1 MEVCPVRQLSELWA
15 LGCPA
20 LMRPVV
26 EVALQQE
33 PLEHSIHQAVV
44 SQWAEPPPTLLGPPL
59 RPPLQACSPVG
70 TAPRHR
76 MSGMLEALLREQLMQ
91 CSAALLVVHL
101 RALVIPGSALPVA
114 PLTLL
119 QVLLIQLG

>member
-15 LGCPA
+15 LGCPT

-44 SQWAEPPPTLLGPPL
+44 FQWAELQPTLWGPPL
-59 RPPLQACSPVG
+59 RPPLQA
-70 TAPRHR
+70 
-76 MSGMLEALLREQLMQ
+76 
-91 CSAALLVVHL
+91 
-101 RALVIPGSALPVA
+101 
-114 PLTLL
+114 
-119 QVLLIQLG
+119 